1 MATKDRNGDLHSEK
15 NGRFVAKGKSEAAK
29 REEAE
34 RIYNSDGMPNEKH
47 PVRIP
52 LHFFGGLSERFDRP
66 KEIPTE
72 IEGFLDKRENTAH
85 HVRHARELGCLTRS
99 GNPDVDAYERGA
111 IDFFKN
117 GKGEVYFSK
126 ATGDFY
132 KFDGKKYVVVEREQ
146 HYIKTFMPS
155 NKNKFEKVIEQML
168 LEKW

>member
-1 MATKDRNGDLHSEK
+1 MATEDRNGDLHSER
-15 NGRFVAKGKSEAAK
+15 NGRFVSKGASEAAK

-34 RIYNSDGMPNEKH
+34 RIYNSDGVPNEKQL
-47 PVRIP
+47 VRIP
-52 LHFFGGLSERFDRP
+52 LNFFGGLSPKFTRP
-66 KEIPTE
+66 KELPSE
-72 IEGFLDKRENTAH
+72 IEGFRNGRENTPH
-85 HVRHARELGCLTRS
+85 HIEHAIALGFLKRKRANIS
-99 GNPDVDAYERGA
+99 AYERAA

-132 KFDGKKYVVVEREQ
+132 KFDGEKYVVVEREQ

-155 NKNKFEKVIEQML
+155 NKFEKVIEQML